1 MSMLH
6 HAGIGSR
13 LINAAVQAAR
23 QGRFD
28 GMLVKANPDAHG
40 FFLAKGLQPLPTED
54 ARRDYPYRFWKNRR
68 AD

>member
-28 GMLVKANPDAHG
+28 GMLVKANPDAQG
-40 FFLAKGLQPLPTED
+40 KGLQPLPTED